1 MIIEEVRGAKSACW
15 CSLITAGRS
24 CSSPPFLSRERAP
37 VSVDVDPERCS
48 PGDETCF
55 ALETVQESRLAT
67 GKRCSVWWWRLIRA
81 RSDHAHRVTHRHVQ
95 DLEDD
100 QNDHKRSVSSPGAQV
115 ETAGPGAHSD
125 CDPMCWQWLVRRQS
139 IQLPVIMITLHLQS
153 GCPGEAAPRSDAS
166 SSAQHMPHSVV
177 E

>member
-1 MIIEEVRGAKSACW
+1 M
-15 CSLITAGRS
+15 ITAGRS
-24 CSSPPFLSRERAP
+24 CNSPPFLSRERAP

-48 PGDETCF
+48 PGDHETCF
-55 ALETVQESRLAT
+55 ALETVQESRVAA

-81 RSDHAHRVTHRHVQ
+81 RSSCYTSSKISKMI
-95 DLEDD
+95 
-100 QNDHKRSVSSPGAQV
+100 KRSVSSPGAQV

-166 SSAQHMPHSVV
+166 SSAQHMPDSVV